1 MRSTG
6 GQQCSH
12 VTRMLPLVHTFCE
25 YVAELKS
32 APRPE
37 RPLRV
42 VIAGGGLA
50 GLSTAKYVAD
60 AGHIP
65 VVLEARDLLGGKVA
79 AWKVW
84 KSGSS
89 ANLTAFL
96 VSLLLK
102 GGESSK
108 TAGPTACL
116 VSLLSVGRRSR
127 ASGLSIQRA
136 WALDGSCCMGRV
148 PVAARGCGA

>member
-1 MRSTG
+1 MARMFICRCGVTTSRSRTSRTLPASWMRQPCQQARISSPQLVTEPMSSHPRG
-6 GQQCSH
+6 GHITAAPCAVQGRQQCSH
-12 VTRMLPLVHTFCE
+12 VRRMLPRVSSSRLPI
-25 YVAELKS
+25 AELKS

-84 KSGSS
+84 KFE
-89 ANLTAFL
+89 TWQ
-96 VSLLLK
+96 
-102 GGESSK
+102 
-108 TAGPTACL
+108 
-116 VSLLSVGRRSR
+116 
-127 ASGLSIQRA
+127 I
-136 WALDGSCCMGRV
+136 
-148 PVAARGCGA
+148 